1 MNSEDRYRQLF
12 ESAPVSLWE
21 EDFSEVKRELD
32 ELRRA
37 GVTDLAA
44 YLDERPEVLRNLVR
58 HIRVLD
64 VNETTLHLYG
74 ADSKESFLRQVST
87 LFAEESYMN
96 FREDLLTIW
105 EGKTGFSARGMHRSL
120 QGAELQVQVTWAVV
134 AGFERTYERV
144 LVTVLD
150 ISGFL
155 SAGFVPAQQ
164 LKESEAQY
172 RRLFETMSQ
181 GVIYQDAN
189 GRISSVN
196 SAAEAILG
204 LSTDQI
210 LGKSSMDP
218 RWRMIREDGTEV
230 SGPEHPAMLS
240 LHSGKRVGP
249 VVRGVFRPDLGHHIW
264 LKITAIPLFHSGDSR
279 PYQVYATFEDITE
292 AREAGEERQKAGI
305 RAATQRRA
313 ISELVVSATTVDG
326 DLLQNLQHITEVM
339 AATLGIARA
348 SIWQLSP
355 DGASL
360 HCLDLFV
367 APGSE
372 HTQAASPKQIQV
384 TEHPAYFAAIMERS
398 QVYAQDALHDPRTS
412 ELVESYLRPLN
423 ISSLLDSGVVVEGKL
438 IGLVSCEHIGP
449 VRTWTPDEEAFV
461 STVAA
466 LVAQL
471 FEHREKQQAQEALQ
485 QQLQEKEILLRE
497 THHRIKNNLSSIGS
511 LLTLQAHEAELNET
525 IEALEAAAGRIGS
538 MARLYE
544 RMLISEVSGDIPVDQ
559 YLHDMV
565 ESVVELYNSTG
576 NCDVQLNVEPFQ
588 LGSRQLFP
596 LGIIVNELLTN
607 TMKYAFSGGC
617 GGKVEVMA
625 GLHDGQVQLRVSDNG
640 VGLPANFDPEKDG
653 GFGLSLVRMLA
664 SQLNAELLI
673 ESSGGTTVALTFPA

>member
-1 MNSEDRYRQLF
+1 MNSEHRYQQLF
-12 ESAPVSLWE
+12 YSAPVSLWE
-21 EDFSEVKRELD
+21 EDFSAIKQALD

-44 YLDERPEVLRNLVR
+44 YLDERPEVLRELVR

-74 ADSKESFLRQVST
+74 ADSKESFLRQISA
-87 LFAEESYMN
+87 LFAEHTYMN
-96 FREDLLTIW
+96 FREDFLTIW
-105 EGKTGFSARGMHRSL
+105 EGTTRFSAQGMHRTL
-120 QGAELQVQVTWAVV
+120 QGAELQVQVKWAVV
-134 AGFERTYERV
+134 SGFERTYERV
-144 LVTVLD
+144 LVTIVD

-181 GVIYQDAN
+181 GVIYQDPN

-204 LSTDQI
+204 LTTDQA

-230 SGPEHPAMLS
+230 SGPEHPAMVS
-240 LHSGKRVGP
+240 LHSGKPVGP

-279 PYQVYATFEDITE
+279 PYQVYTTFEDITA

-313 ISELVVSATTVDG
+313 ISELVVNATTVDG

-355 DGASL
+355 DGSSL

-367 APGSE
+367 ARSSE
-372 HTQAASPKQIQV
+372 HTQSASPKPIEV
-384 TEHPAYFAAIMERS
+384 AEHPAYFAAIMERS

-412 ELVESYLRPLN
+412 ELVDSYLRPLS

-438 IGLVSCEHIGP
+438 LGLVSCEHIGP
-449 VRTWTPDEEAFV
+449 VRIWRPDEEAFV

-511 LLTLQAHEAELNET
+511 LLTLQAHEAQFNET
-525 IEALEAAAGRIGS
+525 IAALEAAAGRIVS

-544 RMLISEVSGDIPVDQ
+544 RMLISEVSGEIPVDQ

-617 GGKVEVMA
+617 GGKVEVAA
-625 GLHDGQVQLRVSDNG
+625 GLHNGQVLLSVSDNG

-653 GFGLSLVRMLA
+653 GFGLSLVRMLS
-664 SQLNAELLI
+664 SQLNAELRI
-673 ESSGGTTVALTFPA
+673 ESIGGTTVALTFPA